1 MGTVIITGANG
12 SLATPAAEF
21 LLQEHPDMTAIFT
34 VRDPSDS
41 DANTVHLRQILA
53 RYPNVK
59 TAIHALDLGNL
70 AAVQRFADDIARGI
84 TDAQCPPLRAI
95 VCNAFYWNLVGGP
108 DFTDDGYEKTFQVNH
123 VAHASL
129 VLRLLGHFGPG
140 GRVVL
145 FSSDAHWP
153 GKNSLEKIPPEIPSD
168 LERLVKPPLD
178 PADKHAALCFQRY
191 ANSKLAITSW
201 AHSLNRHLLDVRLRA
216 PSHPPNS
223 QSMLVVVLILSW
235 LPQDPALSHITAV
248 AINPGNLSDSR
259 ALRTNTP
266 GALKVAQRLVIQPFM
281 PILRLLSDSTMRTS
295 RPAGEDVMKL
305 ALGIAHPGERGFFTH
320 LRKEASSPGSLDE
333 GKQEELWAKTLD
345 WTKVTAGSTAMKF

>member
-21 LLQEHPDMTAIFT
+21 LLQEHPDITAIFT

-41 DANTVHLRQILA
+41 DANTVHLRQVLA
-53 RYPNVK
+53 RHPNVK
-59 TAIHALDLGNL
+59 TSVHALDLGNL
-70 AAVQRFADDIARGI
+70 AAVQRFAEDIAKGI
-84 TDAQCPPLRAI
+84 TNNQYPPLRAI

-168 LERLVKPPLD
+168 LERLVKPPPD
-178 PADKHAALCFQRY
+178 PADKKAALCFQRY

-201 AHSLNRHLLDVRLRA
+201 THALNRHLL
-216 PSHPPNS
+216 N
-223 QSMLVVVLILSW
+223 
-235 LPQDPALSHITAV
+235 DPALSHITAV

-281 PILRLLSDSTMRTS
+281 PVLRLLSDPTMRTS
-295 RPAGEDVMKL
+295 RAAGEDVMKL

-320 LRKEASSPGSLDE
+320 LKKETSSPESLDE
-333 GKQEELWAKTLD
+333 GKQEKLWAKTLD
-345 WTKVTAGSTAMKF
+345 WTKITTGSTTLKI